1 MRIGEAATRS
11 GVSAKMI
18 RHYESIGLLAPAA
31 RRDNSYRDFDA
42 RDVHDLTF
50 IRRARDLGFSIEEI
64 GRLLALWRDRDRPSR
79 EVKEIAKTHIA
90 EMETRIARM
99 QEMVATLSHLAEC
112 CAGDERPDCPILSG
126 LAGEQTKAPAAA
138 SDAREPDHADQ
149 GADQR

>member
-79 EVKEIAKTHIA
+79 EVKEIAQAHA
-90 EMETRIARM
+90 ADLEARIARM
-99 QEMVATLSHLAEC
+99 QDMVATLRHLSEA
-112 CAGDERPDCPILSG
+112 CAGDERPDCPILTG
-126 LAGEQTKAPAAA
+126 LAGEKTKAAGSHAGQ
-138 SDAREPDHADQ
+138 PDQADQ

>member
-1 MRIGEAATRS
+1 MRIGEAAARS

-50 IRRARDLGFSIEEI
+50 IRRARDLGFSMEEI
-64 GRLLALWRDRDRPSR
+64 SRLLALWRDRDRPSR
-79 EVKEIAKTHIA
+79 EVKQIAQAHVA
-90 EMETRIARM
+90 DLEARIARM

-126 LAGEQTKAPAAA
+126 LAGEHGKPRD
-138 SDAREPDHADQ
+138 SHPREPHHADQ
-149 GADQR
+149 PADHG